1 VGAGANVNMKIT
13 TSSYKLFFNKKLNF
27 NYFNTYII
35 KYRQRNNKMN
45 TVNKI
50 NKSLIYITEPRL
62 FWSKDGMLLCISKP
76 TYNVSINPI
85 QYIDS
90 NNNSK
95 SEVHEEFSKPPL
107 IRSKPIYNI
116 SIGSKSEVHEEFSK
130 PPLIRSKPIYNISI
144 GSKSEVHEEF
154 SKPQLV
160 RSKSSRH
167 IPIVKDELVMKN
179 NVIHDPVL
187 KKKNLYNIHE
197 TYVDSSSLESI
208 NSNGWFPWDFLEDN
222 NSVSNC

>member
-1 VGAGANVNMKIT
+1 
-13 TSSYKLFFNKKLNF
+13 
-27 NYFNTYII
+27 
-35 KYRQRNNKMN
+35 MN
-45 TVNKI
+45 RVNKI

-130 PPLIRSKPIYNISI
+130 P
-144 GSKSEVHEEF
+144 
-154 SKPQLV
+154 QLV

-187 KKKNLYNIHE
+187 KKKNLYNINE

>member
-1 VGAGANVNMKIT
+1 MGAGANVNMKIT

-45 TVNKI
+45 RVNKI

-130 PPLIRSKPIYNISI
+130 P
-144 GSKSEVHEEF
+144 
-154 SKPQLV
+154 QLV

-187 KKKNLYNIHE
+187 KKKNLYNINE